1 MLPAVPSRKQFC
13 TWAGGAETAFAAGA
27 RVLERLRRARLWL
40 LLVLGAVAVALL
52 PWSMYL
58 SAPLPSRHLTHHW
71 AVAWSGFDC
80 SRRAALVATFVALLG
95 RSPAV
100 TVHASIAGTAL
111 VCDAWFDLVTAEPGG
126 ELEWALVSALLAE
139 LPLAALC
146 YWIAFEVG
154 EVVGA
159 IVAEE
164 RALAA
169 DPPPTAPPGRA
180 AESPQRART

>member
-1 MLPAVPSRKQFC
+1 VEPRPLSPQA
-13 TWAGGAETAFAAGA
+13 T

-52 PWSMYL
+52 PWSVYL
-58 SAPLPSRHLTHHW
+58 SATLPSKHVTHHW
-71 AVAWSGFDC
+71 AVAWSGFDLFEA
-80 SRRAALVATFVALLG
+80 AALVATFVALLR

-100 TVHASIAGTAL
+100 TVLASIAGTAL

-126 ELEWALVSALLAE
+126 ELKWALVSALLAE

-146 YWIAFEVG
+146 YWIAFEVD

-169 DPPPTAPPGRA
+169 GPPPIAPPGRP
-180 AESPQRART
+180 AEGPQRPRT